1 MTQPTSPTDHS
12 APAPRPLRRAAS
24 AFGFILLVAAA
35 GAGYYYMA
43 SRSNGLRAQEP
54 SLHDT
59 ASFYTVEGS
68 RITVPATSPL
78 RMRLDIAEIQDRS
91 ISRNLTL
98 PAVVEAD
105 PARTAKVLPPV
116 AGRVTELKVQLGC
129 ARDGWAT
136 CWRSSNSSD
145 LAQAVSDLEKA
156 RSALK
161 LTKQT
166 LDRLLNLE
174 KTSAI
179 AVKDREQAQSDN
191 AQAISEFE
199 RAQNRL
205 QAIGAPL
212 DPKGNPR
219 LLAIK
224 APITGSVIDLQ
235 MAPGAFLNDPTA
247 AVMTIADLSTVWVTA
262 NVPEKDTALVA
273 KGQSV
278 DVVFTAYPEEVFK
291 GTVLFVSDVLEP
303 DTRRTKVRIAF
314 PNPDVRLKP
323 NMFANATFIAPPRPM
338 PVVPTKA
345 LILRNESDQVFVEVE
360 PWVFEAHPVDVAFQQ
375 GDDAIVAR
383 GLKAGD
389 RVVVKGGVLLND

>member
-1 MTQPTSPTDHS
+1 MTQFNTPTDHGARRPCS
-12 APAPRPLRRAAS
+12 PPRVAR
-24 AFGFILLVAAA
+24 AFGLTLLVAAA
-35 GAGYYYMA
+35 GFGIYYMA
-43 SRSNGLRAQEP
+43 SRSGALRAQEP

-68 RITVPATSPL
+68 RITVPPTSPL
-78 RMRLDIAEIQDRS
+78 RTRLDIAEIENRS

-98 PAVVEAD
+98 PAMVEAD

-116 AGRVTELKVQLGC
+116 AGRVTELKVQLG
-129 ARDGWAT
+129 ARVTAGDVLAVIE
-136 CWRSSNSSD
+136 SSD

-179 AVKDREQAQSDN
+179 AVKDREQAQSDY
-191 AQAISEFE
+191 AQAVSEFE
-199 RAQNRL
+199 RAQSRL
-205 QAIGAPL
+205 QAIGAPI

-235 MAPGAFLNDPTA
+235 MAPGAFLNDPTS

-273 KGQSV
+273 KDQAAE
-278 DVVFTAYPEEVFK
+278 VVFTAYPDEIFK
-291 GTVLFVSDVLEP
+291 GRVLFVSDVLDP
-303 DTRRTKVRIAF
+303 DTRRSKVRIAF

-323 NMFANATFIAPPRPM
+323 NMFANVTFVAPPRPM
-338 PVVPTKA
+338 PTVPTKA
-345 LILRNESDQVFVEVE
+345 LILRNESDQVFVEIE
-360 PWVFEAHPVDVAFQQ
+360 PWVFEARPVEVAFQQ
-375 GDDAIVAR
+375 GDEAILAR
-383 GLKAGD
+383 GVKAGE

>member
-1 MTQPTSPTDHS
+1 MTQSNSPTDHS
-12 APAPRPLRRAAS
+12 APAPRAAHRAAT
-24 AFGFILLVAAA
+24 AFGFALLVAAA
-35 GAGYYYMA
+35 GVGIYYVA
-43 SRSNGLRAQEP
+43 SRAGGLRAQEP

-68 RITVPATSPL
+68 RITVPPTSPL
-78 RMRLDIAEIQDRS
+78 RTRLDIAAVENRS

-116 AGRVTELKVQLGC
+116 AGRVTELKVQLG
-129 ARDGWAT
+129 ARVTAGEVLAVIE
-136 CWRSSNSSD
+136 SSD

-174 KTSAI
+174 KSSAI
-179 AVKDREQAQSDN
+179 AVKEREQAQSDN
-191 AQAISEFE
+191 AQAVSEFE
-199 RAQNRL
+199 RAQSRL
-205 QAIGAPL
+205 QAIGAPI

-235 MAPGAFLNDPTA
+235 MAPGAFLNDPTSP
-247 AVMTIADLSTVWVTA
+247 VMTIADLSTIWVTA

-273 KGQSV
+273 KDQTA
-278 DVVFTAYPEEVFK
+278 DVVFTAYPDEVFK
-291 GTVLFVSDVLEP
+291 GTVLFVSDVLDP

-314 PNPDVRLKP
+314 PNPGVRIKP
-323 NMFANATFIAPPRPM
+323 NMFANVTFVAPARSM

-345 LILRNESDQVFVEVE
+345 LILRNESDQVFVEIE
-360 PWVFEAHPVDVAFQQ
+360 PWVFEARPIDVAFQQ

-383 GLKAGD
+383 GLKAGE

>member
-1 MTQPTSPTDHS
+1 MTQSNTPTDHGARRPCS
-12 APAPRPLRRAAS
+12 LPRVAR
-24 AFGFILLVAAA
+24 AFGLTLLVAAA
-35 GAGYYYMA
+35 GFGIYYMA
-43 SRSNGLRAQEP
+43 SRSGALRAQEP

-68 RITVPATSPL
+68 RITVPPTSPL
-78 RMRLDIAEIQDRS
+78 RTRLDIAEIENRS

-98 PAVVEAD
+98 PAMVEAD

-116 AGRVTELKVQLGC
+116 AGRVTELKVQLG
-129 ARDGWAT
+129 ARVTAGDVLAVIE
-136 CWRSSNSSD
+136 SSD

-179 AVKDREQAQSDN
+179 AVKDREQAQSDY
-191 AQAISEFE
+191 AQAVSEFE
-199 RAQNRL
+199 RAQSRL
-205 QAIGAPL
+205 QAIGAPI

-235 MAPGAFLNDPTA
+235 MAPGAFLNDPTS

-273 KGQSV
+273 KDQAAE
-278 DVVFTAYPEEVFK
+278 VVFTAYPDEIFK
-291 GTVLFVSDVLEP
+291 GRVLFVSDVLDP
-303 DTRRTKVRIAF
+303 DTRRSKVRIAF

-323 NMFANATFIAPPRPM
+323 NMFANVTFVAPPRPM
-338 PVVPTKA
+338 PTVPTKA
-345 LILRNESDQVFVEVE
+345 LILRNESDQVFVEIE
-360 PWVFEAHPVDVAFQQ
+360 PWVFEARPVEVAFQQ
-375 GDDAIVAR
+375 GDEAILAR
-383 GLKAGD
+383 GVKAGE